1 MICRSAKCIK
11 SQTEE
16 ARFFASTNV
25 VQKKQLSPLLVCTP
39 SESVL
44 GRYHELEREV
54 NVKDEEH
61 NEDCRQQALGNLYFD
76 DAQKQVLDA
85 RL

>member
-1 MICRSAKCIK
+1 M
-11 SQTEE
+11 EE
-16 ARFFASTNV
+16 ARFFANTNV

-44 GRYHELEREV
+44 EGYRELEQEADAE
-54 NVKDEEH
+54 NDEH
-61 NEDCRQQALGNLYFD
+61 DEDRKQQALGNLYFD

-85 RL
+85 SL